1 MLVKPPK
8 FIQRIFNSYVWRNE
22 NSQKKIWLTFD
33 DGPDPITTPF
43 ILKTLEK
50 ENVRATFFLVGEQIE
65 KNPQLLKDIIKNGH
79 VIANHSYSHKNGW
92 TTNKLNYVED
102 VEKCQKYMPKNIL
115 FRPPYG
121 KITFSQSSVL
131 KKKYKII
138 LWDILS
144 YDFSSKISPQKVKR
158 NIINN
163 TNAGSIIVLHNNK
176 KSFNNL
182 SIILLETIKDLKK
195 KEFVFST
202 IW

>member
-43 ILKTLEK
+43 ILKTLKK

-65 KNPQLLKDIIKNGH
+65 KNPQLLRDIIKNGH

>member
-182 SIILLETIKDLKK
+182 RIILLETIKDLKK

>member
-65 KNPQLLKDIIKNGH
+65 KNPQLLRDIIKNGH
-79 VIANHSYSHKNGW
+79 VIANHSYSHKSGW

-158 NIINN
+158 NIIHN

>member
-43 ILKTLEK
+43 ILKTLQK

-92 TTNKLNYVED
+92 ATNKLNYVKD

-121 KITFSQSSVL
+121 KITLSQSSVL

-163 TNAGSIIVLHNNK
+163 TDTGSIIVLHNNK

-182 SIILLETIKDLKK
+182 RIILLETIKDLKK